1 MNIDNGFPL
10 DTKLDLLLR
19 DSISNIIFDTLEV
32 ANFSSGII
40 DENGYLT
47 ESVFSEN
54 QLFLN
59 DEQIANFL
67 NSNQLILD
75 VTLNTEENQSIR
87 LYSDY
92 KFLVNMGLQLKVD
105 LDE

>member
-40 DENGYLT
+40 NENGYLI

-59 DEQIANFL
+59 DEQIAHFL

-75 VTLNTEENQSIR
+75 ITLNTEENQSIK

-92 KFLVNMGLQLKVD
+92 EFLVNIGLQLKVD